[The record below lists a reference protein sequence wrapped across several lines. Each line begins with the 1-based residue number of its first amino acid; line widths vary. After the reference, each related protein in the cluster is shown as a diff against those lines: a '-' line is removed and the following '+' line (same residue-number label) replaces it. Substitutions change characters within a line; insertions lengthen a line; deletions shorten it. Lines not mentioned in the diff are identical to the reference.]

1 MMNTPKKKRSLA
13 VFDAPAHYYP
23 SDAMPLEELAYWVA
37 FSRVL
42 GIGPVR
48 FRMLLAYFQ
57 DDVAAA
63 WQADSRTLAQTG
75 LDQKTIEGFLKQR
88 AATSPQQ
95 ELERLQKLRVRVITL
110 KDKDYPPLLKELLNA
125 PPVLYVAGT
134 LKAEEDRF
142 ALAIVGTRKISAY
155 GRQVTE
161 QFAQELAKGQI
172 TVVSGLAHGVDTV
185 AHTAALDAGGRTI
198 AVLANGLDTIY
209 PATNLGLARRIV
221 ESGQGALV
229 SEFPLGVKPD
239 ARNFP
244 ARNRIISG
252 LSLGVLVAEAPA
264 QSGALITANF
274 ALEQGR
280 DVFAV
285 PNSIFAP
292 GSAGTNKLLQDGA
305 HLVTNVTDILSQLNL
320 FLVPQHIEMQA
331 ILPENDEE
339 RILLNLLGHEPLQ
352 IDEIIRASNLPTMT
366 VTATLLMMEIKGMIK
381 QVSPMQYVVAR

>member
-1 MMNTPKKKRSLA
+1 MVNTQKKTRAAA

-63 WQADSRTLAQTG
+63 WQADSQALAQTG

-88 AATSPQQ
+88 VTTSPRH

-110 KDKDYPPLLKELLNA
+110 KDKDYPPLLKDLLNA
-125 PPVLYVAGT
+125 PPVLYVAGA
-134 LKAEEDRF
+134 LKPEEDRF

-161 QFAQELAKGQI
+161 QFAQELAKGQV

-198 AVLANGLDTIY
+198 AVLASGLDTIY

-285 PNSIFAP
+285 PNSIYAP
-292 GSAGTNKLLQDGA
+292 GSFGTNKLTTQ
-305 HLVTNVTDILSQLNL
+305 
-320 FLVPQHIEMQA
+320 
-331 ILPENDEE
+331 
-339 RILLNLLGHEPLQ
+339 
-352 IDEIIRASNLPTMT
+352 
-366 VTATLLMMEIKGMIK
+366 
-381 QVSPMQYVVAR
+381 

>member
-1 MMNTPKKKRSLA
+1 MGKTQQKGGA
-13 VFDAPAHYYP
+13 AIFDAPARYYP

-63 WQADSRTLAQTG
+63 WQADSQTLARVG
-75 LDQKTIEGFLKQR
+75 LDQKTIDGFLKQR
-88 AATSPQQ
+88 ADTSPQR

-110 KDKDYPPLLKELLNA
+110 KDKDYPPLLRDLLNA

-134 LKAEEDRF
+134 LKPEEDRF
-142 ALAIVGTRKISAY
+142 ALAIVGTRKVTAY

-161 QFAQELAKGQI
+161 QFAQELAKGQV

-185 AHTAALDAGGRTI
+185 AHTAALDGGGRTI
-198 AVLANGLDTIY
+198 AVLASGLDTIY

-221 ESGQGALV
+221 ESGQGALI

-252 LSLGVLVAEAPA
+252 LSLGVLVTEAPA

-285 PNSIFAP
+285 PNSIYAP

-305 HLVTNVTDILSQLNL
+305 HMVMNVSDILTQLNL

-331 ILPENDEE
+331 LLPDNDEE
-339 RILLNLLGHEPLQ
+339 RVLLNLLNHEPMQ
-352 IDEIIRASNLPTMT
+352 IDELIRASDLPTMT
-366 VTATLLMMEIKGMIK
+366 VTSTLLMMEIKGMVK
-381 QVSPMQYVVAR
+381 QVSPMQYVLAR

>member
-1 MMNTPKKKRSLA
+1 MVNTQKKTRA
-13 VFDAPAHYYP
+13 AAIFDAPAHYYP

-63 WQADSRTLAQTG
+63 WQADSSTLARVG
-75 LDQKTIEGFLKQR
+75 LDQKTIDGFLKQR
-88 AATSPQQ
+88 ATTSPQR

-110 KDKDYPPLLKELLNA
+110 KDKDYPSLLKDILNA

-134 LKAEEDRF
+134 LKSDEDRF
-142 ALAIVGTRKISAY
+142 ALAIVGTRKVTAY

-161 QFAQELAKGQI
+161 QFAQELAKGQV

-198 AVLANGLDTIY
+198 AVLASGLDTIY

-252 LSLGVLVAEAPA
+252 LSLGVLVTEAPT

-285 PNSIFAP
+285 PNSIYSP

-305 HLVTNVTDILSQLNL
+305 HMVMNVSDILTQLNL

-331 ILPENDEE
+331 LLPDNDEE
-339 RILLNLLGHEPLQ
+339 RALLNLLNHEPMQ
-352 IDEIIRASNLPTMT
+352 IDELIRASNLPTMT
-366 VTATLLMMEIKGMIK
+366 VTSTLLMMEIKGMVK
-381 QVSPMQYVVAR
+381 QVSPMQYVLAR